1 MVRAEKVRMS
11 TDVEEHALEPDPQIA
26 KWLHQ
31 AAPRVTPDDEVLAV
45 HLAAMAAATT
55 REQRNTSRRKQGIAV
70 AILAPVLLLGGAGA
84 AFAATTIDWS
94 SFWGISTT
102 TEWADWAQHP
112 DATINYTL
120 PRGGSCEL
128 RLGEFQ
134 YSPDPNRPAN
144 VAADPRSIDA
154 ALNYLHSA
162 DVLADSDV
170 DGVIQE
176 NRSDEN
182 WADDGAGNPVPFGSG
197 TDNYN
202 ADVEYN
208 LAVSEA
214 VQEAITSHLHTLGIP
229 STGLGYQ
236 SQERCTGMTQ

>member
-1 MVRAEKVRMS
+1 MS
-11 TDVEEHALEPDPQIA
+11 TDVEVHTIEPDPQVA

-31 AAPRVTPDDEVLAV
+31 TAPRVTPDDDALAARM
-45 HLAAMAAATT
+45 AAMAAATT
-55 REQRNTSRRKQGIAV
+55 HKQRTTSRRKQGIAA
-70 AILAPVLLLGGAGA
+70 AILAPVLLLGGTGA

-120 PRGGSCEL
+120 PGGGSCEL

-134 YSPDPNRPAN
+134 YSPDLNRPAN
-144 VAADPRSIDA
+144 IAADPRSIDA

-182 WADDGAGNPVPFGSG
+182 WADDGTGNPVPFGYG

-214 VQEAITSHLHTLGIP
+214 VQEAITAHLDTLGIP

-236 SQERCTGMTQ
+236 SQAQCTGMTQ

>member
-1 MVRAEKVRMS
+1 MCWLRTWPRWRLPRHASNGTPHGASKGSRPLSSLPSCSWVAQGQHSLQPRS
-11 TDVEEHALEPDPQIA
+11 TG
-26 KWLHQ
+26 
-31 AAPRVTPDDEVLAV
+31 
-45 HLAAMAAATT
+45 
-55 REQRNTSRRKQGIAV
+55 RRFGESARRRS
-70 AILAPVLLLGGAGA
+70 G
-84 AFAATTIDWS
+84 
-94 SFWGISTT
+94 
-102 TEWADWAQHP
+102 ADWAQHP

-120 PRGGSCEL
+120 PGGGSCEL

-134 YSPDPNRPAN
+134 YSPDPNRPAD

-182 WADDGAGNPVPFGSG
+182 WADDGTGNPVPFGYG
-197 TDNYN
+197 TDSYN

-214 VQEAITSHLHTLGIP
+214 VQEAITAHLHTLGIP